1 MAPSATETLS
11 TRAAPSVEKE
21 IGKVAYDVAAE
32 HWKDFGLLPIPKH
45 VRYNPERPFHFG
57 LLMNVIFGI
66 ASTFSMSFVVP
77 SFSINEARADSLPAV
92 SNLYYC
98 QPLLSKCVTFSL
110 RFACREPCPGDR
122 AMEHLSRLPGIV
134 RLPF

>member
-1 MAPSATETLS
+1 MSSGAALQAHVEESRPASVAPSATETLS

-32 HWKDFGLLPIPKH
+32 NWKDFGLLPIPKH

-66 ASTFSMSFVVP
+66 ASTFSRSPVLASP
-77 SFSINEARADSLPAV
+77 SAKL
-92 SNLYYC
+92 
-98 QPLLSKCVTFSL
+98 
-110 RFACREPCPGDR
+110 
-122 AMEHLSRLPGIV
+122 
-134 RLPF
+134 